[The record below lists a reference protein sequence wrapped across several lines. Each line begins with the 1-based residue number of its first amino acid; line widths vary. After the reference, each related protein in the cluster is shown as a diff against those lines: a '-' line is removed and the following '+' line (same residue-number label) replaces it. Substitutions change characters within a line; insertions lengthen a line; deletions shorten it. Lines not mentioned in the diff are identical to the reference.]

1 MRTKMFD
8 NTRLPV
14 CKGMTMNLANEAA
27 NPQVVVLKR
36 GKRIIF
42 YKFSP
47 RSDSFVMVI
56 MYIYTF
62 FVFECCCF
70 LWFLF
75 FSVKG
80 FSLLYFLFFY
90 LFGSGFLVCWLVVS
104 VIWLVCCNV
113 DRFLE
118 FHFLRVRYQSCRPK
132 HVANKVETQHK
143 INTLKYVKH

>member
-1 MRTKMFD
+1 
-8 NTRLPV
+8 
-14 CKGMTMNLANEAA
+14 MNLANEAA

-62 FVFECCCF
+62 FVFVCCCF

-80 FSLLYFLFFY
+80 FSLLFSVFLFIWI
-90 LFGSGFLVCWLVVS
+90 GFLGLLARGFCDLAG
-104 VIWLVCCNV
+104 L
-113 DRFLE
+113 L
-118 FHFLRVRYQSCRPK
+118 
-132 HVANKVETQHK
+132 
-143 INTLKYVKH
+143 